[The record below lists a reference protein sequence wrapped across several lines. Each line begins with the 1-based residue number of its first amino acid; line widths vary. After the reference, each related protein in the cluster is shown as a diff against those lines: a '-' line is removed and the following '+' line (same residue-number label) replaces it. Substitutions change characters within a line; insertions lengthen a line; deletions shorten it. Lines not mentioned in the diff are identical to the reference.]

1 MVEKFEIVLKA
12 LNQVVFHDIPV
23 KGFYIENDDKLLV
36 RIDYFLYVESKK
48 DYDEYSLV
56 FSKIENVKFQ
66 EFSFTKENDLEI
78 ASFDYDLEPDLMKC
92 KILFL
97 TGFAQASIDLEINCR
112 NIETIKNEHNTQ

>member
-1 MVEKFEIVLKA
+1 MINKFDHILRN
-12 LNQVVFHDIPV
+12 LDQVVFHDIPV
-23 KGFYIENDDKLLV
+23 KGFYVENDDKLLV

-56 FSKIENVKFQ
+56 FSEIENMKFQ

-78 ASFDYDLEPDLMKC
+78 ASFDYELEPEFIKC

-112 NIETIKNEHNTQ
+112 NIEIIKNEHNTQ

>member
-1 MVEKFEIVLKA
+1 LINKFDHILRN
-12 LNQVVFHDIPV
+12 LDQVVFHDIPV
-23 KGFYIENDDKLLV
+23 KGFYVENDDKLLV

-56 FSKIENVKFQ
+56 FSEIENMKFQ

-78 ASFDYDLEPDLMKC
+78 ASFDYELEPEFIKC

-112 NIETIKNEHNTQ
+112 NIEIIKNEHNTQ